1 MKTILVVIILVAIA
15 LGAGY
20 LGLPVLIEKETA
32 VLKADVQDL
41 KQKMQKIEEESK
53 IAPLQH
59 DSDIQKVIKTVNAMY
74 PKVVTLEDS
83 FKKSASSIDETIN
96 KQKTMIEDA
105 LKKQAETIEKFNK
118 EAEAKILKSMFNAL
132 MANIRGHVL
141 KVKVE
146 LVAKNIGSAKN
157 ELSLIDEAFEKA
169 KASASEE
176 SRKVL
181 EELQGI
187 LKKAKEDIDTDLPA
201 ASNRIDLLWHE
212 MSKLLRKA

>member
-1 MKTILVVIILVAIA
+1 MKTILVVIVLVAIA

-20 LGLPVLIEKETA
+20 FGLPVLIEKENA

-53 IAPLQH
+53 IAPLQQ

-96 KQKTMIEDA
+96 KQKAMIEEA

-169 KASASEE
+169 KTAASEE
-176 SRKVL
+176 SKKVL

-187 LKKAKEDIDTDLPA
+187 LKKAKEDIDIDLPA

>member
-1 MKTILVVIILVAIA
+1 MKTILVVIVLVAIA

-20 LGLPVLIEKETA
+20 FGLPVLIEKENA

-53 IAPLQH
+53 IAPLQQ

-96 KQKTMIEDA
+96 KQKAMIEEA
-105 LKKQAETIEKFNK
+105 LKKQTEIIEKFNK

-169 KASASEE
+169 KTAASEE
-176 SRKVL
+176 SKKVL

-187 LKKAKEDIDTDLPA
+187 LKKAKEDIDIDLPA

>member
-1 MKTILVVIILVAIA
+1 MKTILVVILLVAIA

-41 KQKMQKIEEESK
+41 KQKLQKIEEESK
-53 IAPLQH
+53 IAPLQQ

-83 FKKSASSIDETIN
+83 FKKSTSSIDETIN
-96 KQKTMIEDA
+96 KQKAMIEEA

-157 ELSLIDEAFEKA
+157 ELGLIDEAFEKA
-169 KASASEE
+169 KTSASEE
-176 SRKVL
+176 SRKVI
-181 EELQGI
+181 EELKGT
-187 LKKAKEDIDTDLPA
+187 LKKAKEDIDIDLPA